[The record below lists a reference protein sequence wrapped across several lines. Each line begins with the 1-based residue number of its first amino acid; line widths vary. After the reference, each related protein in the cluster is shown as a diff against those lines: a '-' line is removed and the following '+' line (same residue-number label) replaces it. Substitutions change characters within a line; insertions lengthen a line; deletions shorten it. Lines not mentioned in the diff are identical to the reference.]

1 MSLYFVQ
8 SNSNFITQLKHNLAT
23 WNGNNLSLEYVF
35 QGYNISCIYQ
45 LSFVCKQFF
54 PTLIQFILVVID
66 DESIK
71 QNDY

>member
-8 SNSNFITQLKHNLAT
+8 SNSDFITQLKHNLAT
-23 WNGNNLSLEYVF
+23 WNRNNLSLEYVF
-35 QGYNISCIYQ
+35 QGYTTSCIYQ
-45 LSFVCKQFF
+45 LFFVCIYH
-54 PTLIQFILVVID
+54 LIQFILVVID